1 MDKPTKVVGG
11 IVAVAATICVFA
23 GVIVTA
29 VWYKAPSVNEN
40 PKTQQA
46 TMVLMG
52 LRVGVEIACGLGEV
66 PDRDLALGYAGR
78 FNDPLREELLEAFTV
93 GVGAGFSKGEC
104 HQEFLAKTDTAQRY
118 LLTM

>member
-1 MDKPTKVVGG
+1 MDKSTKVVGG
-11 IVAVAATICVFA
+11 IAVVATICVFA

-40 PKTQQA
+40 PNTQQA

-78 FNDPLREELLEAFTV
+78 FNDPLRKELFDAFTV
-93 GVGAGFSKGEC
+93 GVGVGFSKGEC
-104 HQEFLAKTDTAQRY
+104 HQELLAKTDVAQHY
-118 LLTM
+118 LLTK